1 MHVFFLTKRPA
12 AVTNPPMPSSLR
24 LTDRRLALAL
34 GLALAVA
41 AALWSASSASATVL
55 CKTSGSPCSGGTYG
69 KGTIIEA
76 SLKTGTSWV
85 LTADKTRS
93 CEESTIKGEV
103 TGAGGTPGVP
113 VTGTVTSMKVGKCS
127 SSVEV
132 TKNGTFSI
140 TSSAGGTVLTLEGF
154 EINAGGG
161 LCYYGGPAATSLTPG
176 AMASISASAALPKVS
191 GSGTCPAT
199 AGWSAQYT
207 VTAPEP
213 LYVPS
218 EPAATVLCKT
228 ASNPC
233 SAGNAYGK
241 GSALKLELK
250 EGTLFTFGTPSPYV
264 GCTKVVIEGEVTT
277 SPGGGVDV
285 GGPLKEFSFGGCSHD
300 VTVLKKGSFSVDY
313 VSGNSGTLTLKEFEI
328 NDGSLCSKWTGPA
341 ALPLTG
347 GAMASAAIKGF
358 VPGCYEGFTWTAE
371 FTVVKPEPLY
381 VSEL

>member
-1 MHVFFLTKRPA
+1 MR
-12 AVTNPPMPSSLR
+12 SYLR
-24 LTDRRLALAL
+24 LTDRRLALAI
-34 GLALAVA
+34 GLALTVA
-41 AALWSASSASATVL
+41 AALSLASSASATVL

-93 CEESTIKGEV
+93 CEEATIKGEV
-103 TGAGGTPGVP
+103 TGAGGTPGAP

-127 SSVEV
+127 AAVEV
-132 TKNGTFSI
+132 TKGGTFSI
-140 TSSAGGTVLTLEGF
+140 SSTASGSVLTLEGF

-161 LCYYGGPAATSLTPG
+161 LCLYGGPAATTLTPG
-176 AMASISASAALPKVS
+176 AMASIGVNTSIPKSGGS
-191 GSGTCPAT
+191 GSCPAT

-207 VTAPEP
+207 VTTPEP

-228 ASNPC
+228 ASKPC
-233 SAGNAYGK
+233 SAENAYGK

-250 EGTLFTFGTPSPYV
+250 EGTLFTFGYPYPYEA
-264 GCTKVVIEGEVTT
+264 CSKVVIEGEVTT
-277 SPGGGVDV
+277 LLGGGIDA
-285 GGPLKEFSFGGCSHD
+285 GGPIKEFSFSGCTHN

-313 VSGNSGTLTLKEFEI
+313 TSGSNGTLTLSGFEI
-328 NDGSLCSKWTGPA
+328 NDQSLCSKWTGPA
-341 ALPLTG
+341 ALSLTG
-347 GAMASAAIKGF
+347 GTMASAAIGAY
-358 VPGCYEGFTWTAE
+358 VPGCSEGFTWTGG